1 MSGSPRKPHRSMSLE
16 TGPKHVLIIFRW
28 IDLSA
33 IHGRI
38 GMLSEPEKN
47 LSGQSR
53 YIDRDFSWLAFNR
66 RVLAEA
72 RNAENPLLERL
83 KFLSI
88 VANNLDEFFE
98 VRVAGLLQK
107 VESSVPTDG

>member
-1 MSGSPRKPHRSMSLE
+1 MPDH
-16 TGPKHVLIIFRW
+16 
-28 IDLSA
+28 SA
-33 IHGRI
+33 LLPGDA
-38 GMLSEPEKN
+38 
-47 LSGQSR
+47 R

-72 RNAENPLLERL
+72 RLAENPLLERL

-98 VRVAGLLQK
+98 VRVAALLQK
-107 VESSVPTDG
+107 VESGVPVDGMPAEPFAKAYIGS

>member
-1 MSGSPRKPHRSMSLE
+1 MP
-16 TGPKHVLIIFRW
+16 
-28 IDLSA
+28 SA
-33 IHGRI
+33 
-38 GMLSEPEKN
+38 SENAQP
-47 LSGQSR
+47 GHDR

-72 RNAENPLLERL
+72 RSSENPLLERL

-107 VESSVPTDG
+107 VESSVPVDGIAALDCREKLTGLLRIVHAMVAQQYRCWNEELIPQLGG

>member
-1 MSGSPRKPHRSMSLE
+1 
-16 TGPKHVLIIFRW
+16 
-28 IDLSA
+28 
-33 IHGRI
+33 
-38 GMLSEPEKN
+38 MLSESENN
-47 LSGQSR
+47 LQGHAR

-88 VANNLDEFFE
+88 VA
-98 VRVAGLLQK
+98 
-107 VESSVPTDG
+107 